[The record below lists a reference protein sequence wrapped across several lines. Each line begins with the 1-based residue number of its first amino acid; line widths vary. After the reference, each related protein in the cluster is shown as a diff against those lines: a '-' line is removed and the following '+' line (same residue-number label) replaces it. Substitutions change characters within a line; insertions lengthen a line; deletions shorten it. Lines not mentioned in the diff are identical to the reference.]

1 MMPCRI
7 FTYAFRHGTTL
18 FEVTRRATHTSF
30 RVRVYL
36 PTGRNGG
43 VVVIVPKKKG
53 VALRLFIFYTQPAAA
68 DGVRH
73 HFAIACARRARG
85 KLRPIWRVHSCNN
98 IPASV
103 APAPVMPAMRWHT
116 IIITINI
123 PGRPSDTT
131 QRCALTRPA
140 TAGAV
145 LCVCVCV
152 CDKPDNQPSCL
163 AAGVVH

>member
-1 MMPCRI
+1 MGCDIILLSRV
-7 FTYAFRHGTTL
+7 L
-18 FEVTRRATHTSF
+18 VERA
-30 RVRVYL
+30 
-36 PTGRNGG
+36 
-43 VVVIVPKKKG
+43 
-53 VALRLFIFYTQPAAA
+53 
-68 DGVRH
+68 
-73 HFAIACARRARG
+73 G

-145 LCVCVCV
+145 LCVCVFVTNLTTNPPAWLLGLCIKRNALMAPCASIGVCASASVCV
-152 CDKPDNQPSCL
+152 YTD
-163 AAGVVH
+163 VVVVIAHLVDEL